1 VARPTKLTAQLEEK
15 VVQAI
20 RAGNYAEIA
29 CRAAG
34 IAPSTFYRWLE
45 RGERET
51 DGIHNH
57 FTQAVRLAEAEAEV
71 HAVALVRRAM
81 SDDWRAAL
89 AYLERR
95 HPARWRRHSSTELT
109 GPNGGP
115 IRSEQRLDLSGL
127 SDEELTL
134 LQQLY
139 ARAAAGDDQES
150 G

>member
-1 VARPTKLTAQLEEK
+1 VARPTKLTAQLQEK

-34 IAPSTFYRWLE
+34 ISPSSYYRWME
-45 RGERET
+45 RGEQDPGTIYAGFAE
-51 DGIHNH
+51 
-57 FTQAVRLAEAEAEV
+57 AVRLAEAESEV

-109 GPNGGP
+109 GRNGGP
-115 IRSEQRLDLSGL
+115 VRSEQRLDLSGL
-127 SDEELTL
+127 TDEDLTL
-134 LQQLY
+134 VQQIY
-139 ARAAAGDDQES
+139 ERAATGEGQEPA
-150 G
+150 